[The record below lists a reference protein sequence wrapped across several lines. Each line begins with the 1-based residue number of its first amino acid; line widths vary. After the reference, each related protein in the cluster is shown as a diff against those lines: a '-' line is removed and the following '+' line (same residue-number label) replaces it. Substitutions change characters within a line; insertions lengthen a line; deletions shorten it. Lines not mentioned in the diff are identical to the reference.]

1 MKKFYVFAAVAI
13 AALASCT
20 KSEVVYNQEQ
30 QEIGFRQFTG
40 AMTKADPSTT
50 ALPTGTSMGVFSYLN
65 GTQTAYFENAK
76 FVNKSGTTKWGGEDP
91 RYWPLQGTLDFVLY
105 APHQTSGAT
114 YTPSTKVLNVTIAD
128 NSTAQ
133 TDYLYGKDFYVNTA
147 KPATPSNGV
156 PVVLKHALSKVTI
169 AAKANAAS
177 IFTVTS
183 ILLKNTIQ
191 KGSYTVTYTT
201 DADDFT
207 SSVTGSTDANE
218 KKDME
223 YVSSESGWSLAA
235 DFSNDNTASKLVV
248 PSNQTSI
255 LITYKMAGSDAV
267 LTASI
272 DLSTGSPTPVWET
285 GKHYT
290 YNITLK
296 ADEILFSPEVEEWA
310 PAAESNHTIG

>member
-20 KSEVVYNQEQ
+20 KSEVVYNQGQ

-40 AMTKADPSTT
+40 SMTKAEPALSGYATT
-50 ALPTGTSMGVFSYLN
+50 MGVFAYHN
-65 GTQTAYFENAK
+65 GSTLYIDNGSFEETSTN
-76 FVNKSGTTKWGGEDP
+76 GIWGGKP
-91 RYWPLQGTLDFVLY
+91 TKYYWPLQGTLDFTVY
-105 APHQTSGAT
+105 APHQAT
-114 YTPSTKVLNVTIAD
+114 DVNYALADKKLTVTIAN
-128 NSTAQ
+128 NSSEQ
-133 TDYLYGKDFYVNTA
+133 IDYLYGKKWY
-147 KPATPSNGV
+147 NGKSKVASV

-169 AAKANAAS
+169 NVGASAND
-177 IFTVTS
+177 IFTVS
-183 ILLKNTIQ
+183 SVLLEDTYQ
-191 KGSYTVTYTT
+191 AGSYVVSYTK
-201 DADDFT
+201 ADDHK
-207 SSVTGSTDANE
+207 SIVTKSGSPV
-218 KKDME
+218 DME
-223 YVSSESGWSLAA
+223 FVSPSPWTPTTTLTAC
-235 DFSNDNTASKLVV
+235 TASKLVV

-296 ADEILFSPEVEEWA
+296 ADEILFSPEVEDWTPVSE
-310 PAAESNHTIG
+310 PAQTMTIG